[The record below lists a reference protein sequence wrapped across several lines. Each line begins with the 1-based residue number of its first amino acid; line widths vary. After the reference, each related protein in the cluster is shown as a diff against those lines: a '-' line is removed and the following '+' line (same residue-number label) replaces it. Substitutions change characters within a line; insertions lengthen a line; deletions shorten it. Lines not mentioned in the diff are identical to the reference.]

1 MAFISENNLAALIG
15 TSNRTVQT
23 WGKNGLY
30 PLHQQNGAW
39 GFDMEELKSIPE
51 VEAMLQSNW
60 EAESTVTPVR
70 QFNSIE
76 LFAGGGGLAL
86 GMSLAGFHH
95 VLLNEFETAACKTLK
110 TNKPEWNV
118 IEGDV
123 RHIDFTPLRGKID
136 FLSGGFPC
144 QAFSYAGKGAGFNDT
159 RGTLFFELARAVK
172 EIQPKVFMGENVK
185 GLISHENGRTFE
197 TIKNTIAEL
206 GYTLVE
212 PRVLRAIM
220 YQVPQKRERLILI
233 AIRNDIAQNVEFHWP
248 TPYHEVLTLRDA
260 LYKSVIYENDVP
272 VSEGVQYPEKKKRV
286 LAMVPQGG
294 DWRNLPEEVAKDY
307 MGGSW
312 LLGGGKTGMARRLS
326 LDEPSL
332 TLTCSPCQKQ
342 TERCHPLET
351 RPLSIREY
359 ARIQTFPD
367 NWVFQGSMSDK
378 YKQIGNAVPVNL
390 AWAVGRSLIRLFN
403 DIQRI
408 MPENT
413 QNCTEA
419 VREIMHKQSLLEVVK
434 DHNTQTSTVTNKYHE
449 LNFLDLFDQ
458 YALNSITDNSMVHD
472 DINWE
477 KYGGKPQQAA
487 MVDETKNV
495 LISLVKKDNEKMF
508 LDGSATIYYTGK
520 KFPTSVALNKLFYF
534 MPYIKGKG
542 VRDLFFIKIARLG
555 YRKEGTAEEDRND
568 LRLVFEVEFVKQLF
582 ADYKPV
588 ELRIW
593 QTFTDTTVGK
603 LIKQAYA

>member
-60 EAESTVTPVR
+60 EAESAVTPVR

-95 VLLNEFETAACKTLK
+95 VLLNDFETAACKTLK

-272 VSEGVQYPEKKKRV
+272 VSEGAQYPEKKKRV

-351 RPLSIREY
+351 RPLSVREY

-477 KYGGKPQQAA
+477 KSQQAA
-487 MVDETKNV
+487 MVEETKNV

-582 ADYKPV
+582 DDYKPV
-588 ELRIW
+588 ELKIW
-593 QTFTDTTVGK
+593 QTFTDTTVDK
-603 LIKQAYA
+603 LINK